1 MGMGRWGWVGMSTKA
16 RDYRRLFIAFFRIG
30 LFAFGGG
37 FAMLPLIEKE
47 VVDRHRWAEKEEILD
62 IFALTQSVPGSVGVN
77 TAVFIGGRLHGIPGA
92 IAALLGVVTPSVL
105 IILII
110 AHFFSQFQS
119 NPYVSK
125 AFAGIRGAIIGL
137 IAAAGLRIARSSIF
151 DRFGL
156 MVAVIAFVL
165 SVFGVLPVVWL
176 MISGGAAGYLYYTR
190 SKKGGKP

>member
-1 MGMGRWGWVGMSTKA
+1 MGGVGGNEYKGPGLPATFH
-16 RDYRRLFIAFFRIG
+16 RLFPHWLICVRR
-30 LFAFGGG
+30 GG

-110 AHFFSQFQS
+110 AHFFFPVPIKPLCLQSFCRNQGGHYRPDCRGRAADCPQFD
-119 NPYVSK
+119 
-125 AFAGIRGAIIGL
+125 L
-137 IAAAGLRIARSSIF
+137 
-151 DRFGL
+151 
-156 MVAVIAFVL
+156 
-165 SVFGVLPVVWL
+165 
-176 MISGGAAGYLYYTR
+176 
-190 SKKGGKP
+190 

>member
-1 MGMGRWGWVGMSTKA
+1 MGGVGGNEYKGPGLPATFH
-16 RDYRRLFIAFFRIG
+16 RLFPHWLICVRR
-30 LFAFGGG
+30 GG

-176 MISGGAAGYLYYTR
+176 MISGGRGRLSLLHAEQ
-190 SKKGGKP
+190 KGGQA